1 MSVEYDDAKCL
12 KETAKA
18 VLVAAKDLPGG
29 QLWIPKSVLHEDS
42 EVFAQG
48 DEGRVVIKTWWAE
61 EQGLE

>member
-1 MSVEYDDAKCL
+1 MSVEYDDAKCV

-18 VLVAAKDLPGG
+18 ILVEAKDLPGG

-42 EVFAQG
+42 EVNEEG

-61 EQGLE
+61 DNGLE